1 MNWIIFIIGFS
12 FGAILQY
19 ANLNK
24 YNTIS
29 GMAILKDYTVAK
41 TIATAIG
48 LGAILIAVQVD
59 LGLASYH
66 IKPLFVGSIIVGGVL
81 FGIGMAI
88 LGYCPGTLPISL
100 GQGSVDALFGILGGL
115 FAGIIYTVLSST
127 FHQSLGPDLGKI
139 SLYTAIG
146 NHSLLFYGVTL
157 VISVA
162 LVGLSF
168 WLNKL
173 EKGKDLRWF
182 FSGLGLAVLA
192 CFVFASS
199 ITDRVIGVSSFYPY
213 MGNIIIQNTDNI
225 YFQNIAAKSGT
236 WDKFFLLGAFIS
248 GIVISLLRKDFK
260 IKVVYENWSRYKG
273 SSVIKRLIWAFLG
286 GFLLLFGAR
295 MAGGCTSG
303 HVISGGMQL
312 AASSMLFAFFVFASF
327 LATGKMFY
335 RKR

>member
-1 MNWIIFIIGFS
+1 MGFS
-12 FGAILQY
+12 IGAILQY

-66 IKPLFVGSIIVGGVL
+66 IKPLFLGSIIVGGVL

-115 FAGIIYTVLSST
+115 FAGIIYTLLSPV
-127 FHQSLGPDLGKI
+127 FHQSLGPDLSKI
-139 SLYTAIG
+139 SLYSAIG
-146 NHSLLFYGVTL
+146 NHSLLFYSVIL
-157 VISVA
+157 VISVS
-162 LVGLSF
+162 LVGISF

-182 FSGLGLAVLA
+182 FPG
-192 CFVFASS
+192 
-199 ITDRVIGVSSFYPY
+199 
-213 MGNIIIQNTDNI
+213 
-225 YFQNIAAKSGT
+225 
-236 WDKFFLLGAFIS
+236 
-248 GIVISLLRKDFK
+248 
-260 IKVVYENWSRYKG
+260 
-273 SSVIKRLIWAFLG
+273 
-286 GFLLLFGAR
+286 
-295 MAGGCTSG
+295 
-303 HVISGGMQL
+303 
-312 AASSMLFAFFVFASF
+312 
-327 LATGKMFY
+327 
-335 RKR
+335 